1 MGPLAGCNIRL
12 YKIYRSVA
20 SFLFDSECQTRSP
33 CGFSRGFRVQGQPR
47 CDSSGPACAPHSRAK
62 CDHVLW
68 VIMYW
73 HCTEDLVASSGHE
86 ELFLAEVKLGR
97 GGLDAGQGLKL
108 DDFALYVNTT
118 RRLQH
123 TGNDNGKPNL
133 KSA

>member
-1 MGPLAGCNIRL
+1 MSDP
-12 YKIYRSVA
+12 
-20 SFLFDSECQTRSP
+20 
-33 CGFSRGFRVQGQPR
+33 FSMWVLQRFQSTGSAEVRQLRPGV
-47 CDSSGPACAPHSRAK
+47 CSHSRAK

-73 HCTEDLVASSGHE
+73 HCTEGLVASSGHE